1 MAIAFRVV
9 ASTAIAVALAATGC
23 SPRAQAPVQA
33 ASASASSATST
44 SPGQAAPAAG
54 GSSTLPAACQ
64 TLLASMQSCSDNL
77 SRSGS
82 PLGQQIRL
90 SMIDMRNSI
99 ASAPP
104 ADVATFC
111 DTEASAFSQ
120 RAQAAHC

>member
-1 MAIAFRVV
+1 MANALCVAATAAIA
-9 ASTAIAVALAATGC
+9 ALLAASGC
-23 SPRAQAPVQA
+23 SPRAQAPVQT
-33 ASASASSATST
+33 ASAPASS
-44 SPGQAAPAAG
+44 GQAAPIAG

-77 SRSGS
+77 NRSGS
-82 PLGQQIRL
+82 PLGQQIRF

-111 DTEASAFSQ
+111 DTEASAFAQ
-120 RAQAAHC
+120 RTQAAHC